1 MPSMSRQQL
10 SDLYFMEARSK
21 VIDVAAFLDRMDRG
35 TGAEDFRVQSLRK
48 TLKVLLSDRSDRAA
62 EVLRSLSDPTPDPI
76 PSATTKAAC
85 GAWPGPGKKAAKK
98 KTAVRAK
105 K

>member
-21 VIDVAAFLDRMDRG
+21 VIDIAAFLDRMDRG
-35 TGAEDFRVQSLRK
+35 TGAEDFRVISLRESMK
-48 TLKVLLSDRSDRAA
+48 ILQSDRPDRAA
-62 EVLRSLSDPTPDPI
+62 EVLRSLSDTTTKPI

-85 GAWPGPGKKAAKK
+85 GAWLGPQKKAAAKQP
-98 KTAVRAK
+98 ARAAK